1 MYFYITLILVLTLD
15 AITKLSA
22 QMFLS
27 EKINI
32 FWDFVF
38 LQYILNTGI
47 AFSIQIP
54 TLILKILTIVLI
66 IGIFYYYKTEK
77 KIYKNNKIHDISFW
91 LILWWAL
98 WNAYERIFY
107 EQVIDF
113 LWVKYF
119 SIMNFA
125 DIFIS
130 LWAILY
136 IYFIYKN
143 SKNK

>member
-1 MYFYITLILVLTLD
+1 MYFYITLIITLVIDT
-15 AITKLSA
+15 ITKLWA
-22 QMFLS
+22 QNYLT

-32 FWDFVF
+32 LWDFVF
-38 LQYILNTGI
+38 LQYIVNTWI
-47 AFSIQIP
+47 AFSIQLP
-54 TLILKILTIVLI
+54 PLLLKIMTIVLI
-66 IGIFYYYKTEK
+66 IAIFYYYKTEK
-77 KIYKNNKIHDISFW
+77 KIEKNKKLFDISFW

-98 WNAYERIFY
+98 WNAYERIFH

-113 LWVKYF
+113 LGIKYF

-136 IYFIYKN
+136 IYIIYKN
-143 SKNK
+143 SKTK

>member
-1 MYFYITLILVLTLD
+1 MYFYITLIIALAVDT
-15 AITKLSA
+15 ITKLSA
-22 QMFLS
+22 QIFLS
-27 EKINI
+27 EKINLL
-32 FWDFVF
+32 WDFVF

-47 AFSIQIP
+47 AFSIQVP
-54 TLILKILTIVLI
+54 TLILKTLTIVLI

-77 KIYKNNKIHDISFW
+77 KIYKNNKILDISFW

-98 WNAYERIFY
+98 WNAYERVMY

>member
-1 MYFYITLILVLTLD
+1 MYFYITLIIALAVDT
-15 AITKLSA
+15 ITKLSA
-22 QMFLS
+22 QIFLS
-27 EKINI
+27 EKINLL
-32 FWDFVF
+32 WDFVF
-38 LQYILNTGI
+38 LQYILNTWI
-47 AFSIQIP
+47 AFSIQVP
-54 TLILKILTIVLI
+54 TLILKTLTIVLI

-77 KIYKNNKIHDISFW
+77 KIYKNNKILDISFW

-98 WNAYERIFY
+98 WNAYERVMY

-125 DIFIS
+125 DISIS

>member
-1 MYFYITLILVLTLD
+1 MYFYTSLILSLIIDTV
-15 AITKLSA
+15 TKLSA
-22 QMFLS
+22 QHYLT

-32 FWDFVF
+32 LWDFVF
-38 LQYILNTGI
+38 LQYILNTWI

-54 TLILKILTIVLI
+54 TILLKVLTIVLI
-66 IGIFYYYKTEK
+66 IVIFYYYKTERK
-77 KIYKNNKIHDISFW
+77 LIKNTKNFDISFW

-98 WNAYERIFY
+98 GNAYERIRH

-113 LWVKYF
+113 LWIKYF

-130 LWAILY
+130 IWALLY
-136 IYFIYKN
+136 IFILYKN
-143 SKNK
+143 SSKK

>member
-1 MYFYITLILVLTLD
+1 MYFYITLIITLVIDT
-15 AITKLSA
+15 ITKLWA
-22 QMFLS
+22 QNYLT

-32 FWDFVF
+32 LWDFVF
-38 LQYILNTGI
+38 LQYIVNTWI
-47 AFSIQIP
+47 AFSIQLSP
-54 TLILKILTIVLI
+54 LLLKIMTIVLI
-66 IGIFYYYKTEK
+66 IAIFYYYKTEK
-77 KIYKNNKIHDISFW
+77 KVEKNKKLFDISFW

-98 WNAYERIFY
+98 WNAYERIFH

-136 IYFIYKN
+136 IYIVYKN
-143 SKNK
+143 SKTK

>member
-1 MYFYITLILVLTLD
+1 MYFYITLIIALAVDT
-15 AITKLSA
+15 ITKLSA
-22 QMFLS
+22 QYYLT

-32 FWDFVF
+32 LWDFVF
-38 LQYILNTGI
+38 LEYALNTWI
-47 AFSIQIP
+47 AFSIQLPII
-54 TLILKILTIVLI
+54 LLKILTIVLI
-66 IGIFYYYKTEK
+66 IAIFYYYKTEK
-77 KIYKNNKIHDISFW
+77 KLQKNNKLLDVSFW

-98 WNAYERIFY
+98 WNAYERVMY

-119 SIMNFA
+119 AVMNFA

-136 IYFIYKN
+136 IFFMYKN
-143 SKNK
+143 NKNK